1 MSISYWNEVLDEDQV
16 LPSSDRRV
24 GSVPHKQFPKI
35 DDYFNESSEGP
46 LPAPEENAR
55 RGRNANVG
63 NSGSVLMVSPTH
75 RRSRSLNSNDAPYI
89 DVSFAIRNPKNL
101 LPNDLQDL
109 YDAQSPA
116 PSLEI
121 YESILESDNQD
132 KISKADRALKRLLT
146 GKTDPKDKGKILRAV
161 AEINKRNFLFN
172 DAIHF
177 YEKATQAEPSNT
189 QNYLDHSKLLEE
201 LGQIEDAEKILKNGL
216 FKSSAHEQLTPKLV
230 KMFERRQKFDS
241 VRKILGLIY
250 KTIGLPGA
258 TLSLLEGVLFE
269 VRHGDIRKAQNV
281 LAELEKVAPLKNNFY
296 VDLSEDTRRRGYYDL
311 AMQCAKNGLDK
322 YSTMPSNWTHFIS
335 IQRTAKDT
343 LEALNNASSKLSVS
357 SLSKISQIA
366 AFQCARLGDI
376 HSARKIIADGI
387 AGASADQRWRYLY
400 NASVIE
406 TLFGSMPLVENLLNL
421 AMKMTPQKSLSTVM
435 MALAKYYE
443 QIEDISKAKQ
453 VYKILKKE
461 QKSDWRIYLEYTLFL
476 VRQNKRAKALKNV
489 KKALNIH
496 QSTGRLWALYVQ
508 LEEESKQPER
518 LKSAILSAPKSG
530 EIWVEAARI
539 AMNPVSPYFNLKNA
553 EFYLTESFLFTP
565 QYVDIFIEMIRLELL
580 KGGLNVDLSHVHD
593 LFLSGEGNYGTV
605 IYMYRKP
612 GSEFTQEEFNAIVD
626 GVRNDIIKHASLY
639 SHAIARSSFVIES
652 VRHELELL
660 DNEMESVPPFS
671 FSFGISSFFDVVSAT
686 KEKNPSPELTEIRK
700 SLIFGS
706 SMVML

>member
-1 MSISYWNEVLDEDQV
+1 MSISYWNEIIDEEQV

-24 GSVPHKQFPKI
+24 GSVPHKMLMKI
-35 DDYFNESSEGP
+35 DDFFNESSEEP
-46 LPAPEENAR
+46 PPMPEEY
-55 RGRNANVG
+55 GRKGTNG
-63 NSGSVLMVSPTH
+63 NSGNNGSLLMVSPSH
-75 RRSRSLNSNDAPYI
+75 RRSRSLNSNNVPSI
-89 DVSFAIRNPKNL
+89 DVSFALHRPKDL
-101 LPNDLQDL
+101 LPNDLQGL
-109 YDAQSPA
+109 FEHQSQA

-121 YESILESDNQD
+121 YETILEGDNPD
-132 KISKADRALKRLLT
+132 KINKADKVLQRLLKT
-146 GKTDPKDKGKILRAV
+146 KTDPKDKGKILRAA

-172 DAIHF
+172 DAMHF

-201 LGQIEDAEKILKNGL
+201 LGQIEDAENILKSGL
-216 FKSSAHEQLTPKLV
+216 LKSSAHEQLTPKLV
-230 KMFERRQKFDS
+230 KMFERRQKFES
-241 VRKILGLIY
+241 VRKILGSIY
-250 KTIGLPGA
+250 KTVGLPGA

-269 VRHGDIRKAQNV
+269 VRHGDIKKAQNV
-281 LAELEKVAPLKNNFY
+281 LAELEKAAPLKNNFY
-296 VDLSEDTRRRGYYDL
+296 VDLSEDIRRRGYYDL
-311 AMQCAKNGLDK
+311 AMQCARNGLDK

-335 IQRTAKDT
+335 IQKTAKDT
-343 LEALNNASSKLSVS
+343 LDALNNASSKLSVS

-376 HSARKIIADGI
+376 HSARKIIADGM

-406 TLFGSMPLVENLLNL
+406 TLFSSIPLVENLLIV
-421 AMKMTPQKSLSTVM
+421 AQKITPQKSLSTVL

-443 QIEDISKAKQ
+443 QIEDIGKAKQ

-476 VRQNKRAKALKNV
+476 VRNNNRPKALKNV

-508 LEEESKQPER
+508 LEEESKQQDR
-518 LKSAILSAPKSG
+518 LRDAIMSAPKSG
-530 EIWVEAARI
+530 EIWVEAARM
-539 AMNPVSPYFNLKNA
+539 AMNPLSPYFNLKNA

-580 KGGLNVDLSHVHD
+580 KGGLNADLSHVHD

-605 IYMYRKP
+605 IYMFRKP
-612 GSEFTQEEFNAIVD
+612 GTEFTQEEFAAIVE
-626 GVRNDIIKHASLY
+626 GVKKDIIKHASLY

-652 VRHELELL
+652 VRHEQELL
-660 DNEMESVPPFS
+660 ENEMETESPFS
-671 FSFGISSFFDVVSAT
+671 FSFGISSFFDVVFAT
-686 KEKNPSPELTEIRK
+686 KEKNPPPELMEVRK